1 MTSYIIPKDF
11 VLANCALNTR
21 DTFKGRCS
29 LFLAFKFKDHAVRS
43 DPNNVANDF
52 LHHSYKLCFSKLC
65 YNARDT
71 FKGRCSLFW
80 PLILKAMLS
89 GVIQEKLQITSY
101 IIPKNF
107 VLANCALTPTLF
119 YIGVPPG
126 LRLRLNFR

>member
-1 MTSYIIPKDF
+1 MQITSYIIPKNF

-65 YNARDT
+65 SET
-71 FKGRCSLFW
+71 
-80 PLILKAMLS
+80 
-89 GVIQEKLQITSY
+89 ITG
-101 IIPKNF
+101 
-107 VLANCALTPTLF
+107 LAA
-119 YIGVPPG
+119 IGVPPWVEVKAE
-126 LRLRLNFR
+126 FPVT